1 MEFSTL
7 SARLVTFEPPTKR
20 SKAGWPHK
28 RPSAHA
34 VAQAGFY
41 YSPQSTGSDNVVC
54 YLCDRYLD
62 GWEGDDDPIEEHLKH
77 SPECG
82 WAIMMGIARED
93 KYDVTEMD
101 DPTSAS
107 MADARRATFAANW
120 PHDSKRG
127 WACKTEKMV
136 EAGWHFAP
144 TDESEDWVTCAYC
157 KLSLDGWEPKDN
169 PFDEHYKRAPEC
181 VFFHFAG
188 TTAPSKRPR
197 AKKAR
202 SSKAARTSKAS
213 TRASTQSIISVQ
225 PEEVTINDVP
235 DLDESIDTSTTSV
248 VSTMSAASVSTT
260 TSKRKAAGGRTKSTR
275 TKKAK
280 FARST
285 RTKKAKSEMEETDT
299 GPEAE
304 AAVAA
309 TALLDQETEMAQP
322 PQQEDSRETQ
332 PEEAAV
338 ENPPSPTSLAD
349 LPVIYPTIPPAEPEP
364 AAAPLSPSPS
374 PSRNLKY
381 RNEAAASPI
390 RHHHLPP
397 PSFSPSA
404 VHDSDI
410 ENAHPP
416 SAHSP
421 SPSQPRHSSAVATPP
436 LSGAMPVSTP
446 ASAPDQPLWTPVDVD
461 LVFRSDP
468 LDPMFQAAESFLM
481 VDGPLNEKEKNM
493 TVQEWIHY
501 LAAQAEEELKLESER
516 VVGVFARE
524 GTRAMQVLEDLEC
537 L

>member
-1 MEFSTL
+1 MSRFSTALTPRAGSLEYAANKSQIIEAAMTFKIYGRTAWSEASQLRLRRHSVRKNAIDKMRNHSVPVSDFHPPAPQQCTEDQQYSTSEARPATMEYSTL
-7 SARLVTFEPPTKR
+7 SARLATFEPPTKR

-28 RPSAHA
+28 RPSAKA

-62 GWEGDDDPIEEHLKH
+62 GWEEDDDPVEEHLKH

-101 DPTSAS
+101 DPTSTS
-107 MADARRATFAANW
+107 MAEARRATFAANW
-120 PHDSKRG
+120 PHESKRG
-127 WACKTEKMV
+127 WTCKTEKMV

-188 TTAPSKRPR
+188 TTAPSKRPK

-213 TRASTQSIISVQ
+213 AARVSTQSAVSLQ

-248 VSTMSAASVSTT
+248 VSTLSTT
-260 TSKRKAAGGRTKSTR
+260 ANRT
-275 TKKAK
+275 
-280 FARST
+280 
-285 RTKKAKSEMEETDT
+285 
-299 GPEAE
+299 
-304 AAVAA
+304 
-309 TALLDQETEMAQP
+309 
-322 PQQEDSRETQ
+322 
-332 PEEAAV
+332 
-338 ENPPSPTSLAD
+338 
-349 LPVIYPTIPPAEPEP
+349 
-364 AAAPLSPSPS
+364 
-374 PSRNLKY
+374 
-381 RNEAAASPI
+381 
-390 RHHHLPP
+390 
-397 PSFSPSA
+397 
-404 VHDSDI
+404 
-410 ENAHPP
+410 
-416 SAHSP
+416 
-421 SPSQPRHSSAVATPP
+421 
-436 LSGAMPVSTP
+436 PVSTP
-446 ASAPDQPLWTPVDVD
+446 ASARHDHDRLPWTPVDVD

-468 LDPMFQAAESFLM
+468 SDPIFQAAESFLM
-481 VDGPLNEKEKNM
+481 VDGALDEEEKKM
-493 TVQEWIHY
+493 TVQEWIYH
-501 LAAQAEEELKLESER
+501 LAARAEEELKLESER

-524 GTRAMQVLEDLEC
+524 GARAMQVLEDLEC
-537 L
+537 A